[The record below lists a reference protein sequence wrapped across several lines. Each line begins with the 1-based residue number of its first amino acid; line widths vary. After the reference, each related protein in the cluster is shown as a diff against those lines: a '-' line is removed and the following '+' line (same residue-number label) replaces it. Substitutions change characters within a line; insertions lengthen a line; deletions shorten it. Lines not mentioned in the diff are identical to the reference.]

1 MKDVC
6 LAVDA
11 DTVVFDNE
19 LTLAQQL
26 NLEKLPAA
34 RRLTG
39 PR

>member
-19 LTLAQQL
+19 LTPAQQL
-26 NLEKLPAA
+26 NLQGYRPHGA
-34 RRLTG
+34 
-39 PR
+39 